1 MRGGSL
7 SSIDADVY
15 EMPSPALVARL
26 VDSHGADAAAERW
39 WWLGE
44 RTISTLAQ
52 RGRAQAGDVAPRRTG
67 GRPMACPELD
77 AAVAVEAGFALGS
90 ASRGV
95 RAAGVTVSY
104 QGLYS
109 RRGLTPPMISP
120 EERGIASSLAGA
132 ARRGDAEAAAA
143 WEARLAFETAVGAV
157 IRAALALVPAQ
168 PATGRYVL
176 PPADAALAEALRD
189 EDPAAVAAVFPDLA
203 APEPEPEPAEPSVT
217 DIATDPQLTPE
228 TVPMRRM
235 SRMPTDNVLVAER
248 AQGRSVAQMASDW
261 EVKPSAIRA
270 ALRRID
276 EAAQA
281 EAPPPEPLPAP
292 RLEPVHRPAVLPPPG
307 RLSVEDLSIAVDLA
321 RREGITPAAAVEFVR
336 ADVDQARP
344 AVRPH
349 VPAPSTAGFS
359 AYRMPPKVEAWF
371 QALVDGA
378 PLPAMEAEDFHV

>member
-1 MRGGSL
+1 MSDGVY
-7 SSIDADVY
+7 SIDNSVY
-15 EMPSPALVARL
+15 GMPSPAAVARL

-120 EERGIASSLAGA
+120 EERGIASSLAAA

-157 IRAALALVPAQ
+157 IRAALALVPEQ
-168 PATGRYVL
+168 TVSGRYAL
-176 PPADAALAEALRD
+176 PPQDARLAEALRGH
-189 EDPAAVAAVFPDLA
+189 DPAAVALAFPDLA
-203 APEPEPEPAEPSVT
+203 ALEPEPPVT
-217 DIATDPQLTPE
+217 DNAIDPQPIPE
-228 TVPMRRM
+228 TRPMPRM
-235 SRMPTDNVLVAER
+235 RHLPTDDVIIAEFR
-248 AQGRSVAQMASDW
+248 QGKSAVQMAADW
-261 EVKPSAIRA
+261 EVSDQAVYAHWRRLGLSRRA
-270 ALRRID
+270 APV
-276 EAAQA
+276 AAL
-281 EAPPPEPLPAP
+281 PPAP
-292 RLEPVHRPAVLPPPG
+292 RLEPAQHLAVPVPPPG
-307 RLSVEDLSIAVDLA
+307 RLSVADLAIAVALA
-321 RREGITPAAAVEFVR
+321 RREGITPDEAVRFVR
-336 ADVDQARP
+336 ADVEQARARVLVAPFVPDRPP
-344 AVRPH
+344 AGF
-349 VPAPSTAGFS
+349 PAP
-359 AYRMPPKVEAWF
+359 RMSPQYERWF
-371 QALVDGA
+371 QALTDGED
-378 PLPAMEAEDFHV
+378 LPDLEIEDCLHG